1 MYANSSLSS
10 PMRLIKN
17 ETKVEP
23 SYNDTGLCHTSSIV
37 ADILW
42 YQLIPLL
49 TVTVYYL
56 VIATL
61 VYNDIKYSFPF
72 IVL

>member
-1 MYANSSLSS
+1 
-10 PMRLIKN
+10 MRLVKK
-17 ETKVEP
+17 ETKVKP
-23 SYNDTGLCHTSSIV
+23 SYDNIGLCHTSSIV

-42 YQLIPLL
+42 YQLIPPL

-72 IVL
+72 IML